1 AFAARAIESGAR
13 FFEGGAGAR
22 RVDAGRFD
30 AVIGST
36 CCCARHCTQRRVA
49 DTGRQRTGRRQP
61 RRRIGAVGRQRA
73 WRALSG
79 PAESRR
85 LAGPHR
91 GRTLPPG
98 HSSDGRRC
106 VAVCPRPAVTP
117 ARGSSKFQSPS
128 QFDCAR
134 TGSPLGRFVGARPCA
149 ATDPA

>member
-1 AFAARAIESGAR
+1 RPCGARGNAGRRFGACFGVAVRCGACAGVGAGRRFCDGAR

-106 VAVCPRPAVTP
+106 VAVR
-117 ARGSSKFQSPS
+117 R
-128 QFDCAR
+128 
-134 TGSPLGRFVGARPCA
+134 ARP
-149 ATDPA
+149 